1 MIHRLLLATALLALS
16 AAALA
21 APKIQHWTAASGARV
36 YFVETRVLPILDIQI
51 DFAAGGAFA
60 PREKVG
66 LASMTLR
73 LMETGA
79 GDLDEEKITGRLV
92 DIGAKLSGSVDLD
105 RAGFSLRTLSS
116 QTEREAA
123 VDLLRLILQQPTF
136 PAAVMERER
145 ARMIAGI
152 RESDTRPDSIGSKRF
167 SAALYADHP
176 YGANATEESVSSI
189 GREELVEF
197 YRTHYGANR
206 AVISIVG
213 DVSRAQAETIAQRL
227 TDTLPLTPPGT
238 AMPEIQL
245 PKRETIRVAHPASQ
259 SHIYV
264 GMPGIRRG
272 DPDFFP
278 LLVGNYILGGGGFV
292 SRLTKEVREKRGYA
306 YSVYSYFQPLKQQGP
321 FQIGL
326 QTKREQ
332 AEDALKVVDA
342 TLADFLRTGPTE
354 EEMKAAK
361 QYLVGGFALRLDSN
375 RKILDHVGVIG
386 FYGLPL
392 SYLDEYQKQ
401 VTDVTAAQV
410 RNAFQRRVRPENLV
424 TVIVA
429 GS

>member
-1 MIHRLLLATALLALS
+1 MMKRLLLATVLLCIS
-16 AAALA
+16 AASLA

-36 YFVETRVLPILDIQI
+36 YFVETRALPIVDVQI
-51 DFAAGGAFA
+51 DFAAGGAYSQ
-60 PREKVG
+60 REKVG
-66 LASMTLR
+66 LASMTRR

-92 DIGAKLSGSVDLD
+92 DIGARLSGSADLD

-116 QTEREAA
+116 QNEREAA

-136 PAAVMERER
+136 PAGILERER
-145 ARMIAGI
+145 ARVIAGI
-152 RESDTRPDSIGSKRF
+152 KESDTRPDGIGSKRF

-176 YGANATEESVSSI
+176 YGANATEQSVASI
-189 GREELVEF
+189 NRDELVEF
-197 YRTHYGANR
+197 YRKHYGAQR
-206 AVISIVG
+206 AVVSIVG
-213 DVSRAQAETIAQRL
+213 DVSRAQAEAIAQRL
-227 TDTLPLTPPGT
+227 TDSLPSTSPSA

-332 AEDALKVVDA
+332 ADDALKVIDA
-342 TLADFLRTGPTE
+342 TLVDFLRTGPTE
-354 EEMKAAK
+354 QELKAAK
-361 QYLVGGFALRLDSN
+361 QYLVDGFALRLDSN
-375 RKILDHVGVIG
+375 RKILEHVALIG
-386 FYGLPL
+386 FYELPL
-392 SYLDEYQKQ
+392 TYLDEYQKRVSQ
-401 VTDVTAAQV
+401 VTAAQV
-410 RNAFQRRVRPENLV
+410 REAFQRHVRPEHLV